1 MWASGDSKG
10 NDAQEARGGARGR
23 EIAMSVFRYKGSKV
37 WTMDFLFHGQ
47 RIRESTG
54 TRSKTLALKIED
66 KRRRALEEGAAGIR
80 KRRQPLLLSVAADE
94 WLELKKATLAP
105 RSVRIEQANLAHL
118 LPELGRKLI
127 CDIDAPDVARYQQK
141 RLDEEASPKT
151 VNLEIGTLRAILK
164 RSGQWARL
172 QPEVSML
179 PTRDDVGRAITTEE
193 ETALLQACSQSRSRS
208 LVPFVTLA
216 IETGARYGTIRT
228 LEWGNV
234 DFENRCLKWGKDK
247 TAAGTGR
254 IVPLSQRAVAA
265 LSFWAT
271 HFPDRKPEQYVFPS
285 ERYGAGGDEFSPKA
299 YHVDPS
305 KPIGS
310 IKEAW
315 EAARLRAAR
324 ILKGETE
331 ETGANTETE
340 PKEAIAPLACRFHD
354 LRHTA
359 VSRMLNNGV
368 PIAKVAKIVGWSKST
383 MVLMAARYGHFS
395 LNDLRDAVESIS
407 GSKIEAGSPV
417 FSPVSEGSAEAKR
430 PN

>member
-1 MWASGDSKG
+1 MA
-10 NDAQEARGGARGR
+10 
-23 EIAMSVFRYKGSKV
+23 VFRYKGSKV
-37 WTMDFLFHGQ
+37 WTMDFLFHAQ

-54 TRSKTLALKIED
+54 TRSKTLALRIED

-80 KRRQPLLLSVAADE
+80 KQRQPLLLSVAADE
-94 WLELKKATLAP
+94 WLDMKKATLAP
-105 RSVRIEQANLAHL
+105 RSVKIEQANLAHL

-127 CDIDAPDVARYQQK
+127 CDIEAREIARYQQT

-179 PTRDDVGRAITTEE
+179 PTRDDVGRAITPEE
-193 ETALLQACSQSRSRS
+193 ETALLQACAQSRSRS

-228 LEWGNV
+228 LEWGNI

-247 TAAGTGR
+247 TEAGTGR

-271 HFPDRKPEQYVFPS
+271 HFPERKPEHYVFPS

-331 ETGANTETE
+331 ETDS
-340 PKEAIAPLACRFHD
+340 KEKIAPLACRFHD

-359 VSRMLNNGV
+359 VSRMLNAGT
-368 PIAKVAKIVGWSKST
+368 PIAKVAKIVGWSAST
-383 MVLMAARYGHFS
+383 MVLMAKRYGHFS
-395 LNDLRDAVESIS
+395 LNDLRGAVESIS
-407 GSKIEAGSPV
+407 GTKIEAGSPV
-417 FSPVSEGSAEAKR
+417 FSPVSDGSAEAKR

>member
-1 MWASGDSKG
+1 
-10 NDAQEARGGARGR
+10 
-23 EIAMSVFRYKGSKV
+23 MSVFRYKGSRV

-66 KRRRALEEGAAGIR
+66 KRRRELEEGAAGIR
-80 KRRQPLLLSVAADE
+80 KQEQPRLLSVASEE
-94 WLELKKATLAP
+94 WLDMKKATLAP
-105 RSVRIEQANLAHL
+105 RSVAIEKANLAHL
-118 LPELGRKLI
+118 LPELGRKLV
-127 CDIDAPDVARYQQK
+127 CDIDARDIARYQQK
-141 RLDEEASPKT
+141 RIDAEASPKT

-164 RSGQWARL
+164 RFGHWARL
-172 QPEVSML
+172 QPNVNML
-179 PTRDDVGRAITTEE
+179 ATRDDIGRAITPEE
-193 ETALLQACSQSRSRS
+193 ESALLQACGKSRSRS

-216 IETGARYGTIRT
+216 IETGARYGVIRT
-228 LEWGNV
+228 LQWGCV

-254 IVPLSQRAVAA
+254 VIPLSQRAMAA

-271 HFPDRKPEQYVFPS
+271 HYPERKPEHYVFPA
-285 ERYGAGGDEFSPKA
+285 ERYGAAGDRFCAKA
-299 YHVDPS
+299 YDVDPS

-315 EAARLRAAR
+315 EAAKLRAGK

-331 ETGANTETE
+331 EAD
-340 PKEAIAPLACRFHD
+340 PKEKFAPLVCRFHD

-359 VSRMLNNGV
+359 VSRMLNAGI
-368 PIAKVAKIVGWSKST
+368 PIAKVAKIAGWSPAT
-383 MVLMAARYGHFS
+383 MVRMAARYGHFS
-395 LNDLRDAVESIS
+395 LNDLRGAVESIS
-407 GSKIEAGSPV
+407 GNGIEAESPV
-417 FSPVSEGSAEAKR
+417 FSPVSAGASGVVR

>member
-1 MWASGDSKG
+1 
-10 NDAQEARGGARGR
+10 
-23 EIAMSVFRYKGSKV
+23 MSVFRYKGSKV

-80 KRRQPLLLSVAADE
+80 KQRQPLLLSVAADE

-105 RSVRIEQANLAHL
+105 RSVKIEQANLAHL

-127 CDIDAPDVARYQQK
+127 CDLEAADVARYQQA

-151 VNLEIGTLRAILK
+151 VNLEVGTLRAILK
-164 RSGQWARL
+164 RGGQWARL
-172 QPEVSML
+172 QPEVKML
-179 PTRDDVGRAITTEE
+179 PTRDDVGRAITPEE

-216 IETGARYGTIRT
+216 IETGARYGVIRT
-228 LEWGNV
+228 LQWGSV
-234 DFENRCLKWGKDK
+234 DFENRGLKWGKDK
-247 TAAGTGR
+247 TASGTGR
-254 IVPLSQRAVAA
+254 IIPLSQRAVAA

-271 HFPDRKPEQYVFPS
+271 HFPDRKPEHYVFPS
-285 ERYGAGGDEFSPKA
+285 ERYGAGGDAFSPKA

-305 KPIGS
+305 KPIGD

-315 EAARLRAAR
+315 EAARRRAAR
-324 ILKGETE
+324 ILKEKQGETD
-331 ETGANTETE
+331 ANTETE
-340 PKEAIAPLACRFHD
+340 PKEDKIAPLACRFHD

-359 VSRMLNNGV
+359 VSRMLNAGI
-368 PIAKVAKIVGWSKST
+368 PIAKVANIVGWSPAT
-383 MVLMAARYGHFS
+383 MVRMAARYGHFS
-395 LNDLRDAVESIS
+395 LNELRGAVESIS
-407 GSKIEAGSPV
+407 GVGIEAGSLV
-417 FSPVSEGSAEAKR
+417 FSPVSDGRVEAKR